1 MGRWTLSYLPIY
13 IMYVILLHRRGKTG
27 YIRHKNK
34 TYIPLI

>member
-1 MGRWTLSYLPIY
+1 MGRWTLSYLPIN
-13 IMYVILLHRRGKTG
+13 ILNVILLHRREKIG